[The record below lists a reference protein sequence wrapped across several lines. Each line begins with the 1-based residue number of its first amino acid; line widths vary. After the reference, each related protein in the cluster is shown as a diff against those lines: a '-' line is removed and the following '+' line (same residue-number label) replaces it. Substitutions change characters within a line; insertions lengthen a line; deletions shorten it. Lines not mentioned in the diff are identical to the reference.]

1 MKRLMGQR
9 WFLAIVFVILYKP
22 AMLSQMPQYSSIDTL
37 TNILKVLISAVIIAW
52 MFLYYRKASLFFIL
66 LAGFEFWRI
75 ICTIYCGAN
84 YTSLFLTISNG
95 LVLALVTEMALKVDA
110 DALLDSATA
119 VLGTYVILNLLTILM
134 FPKGMYEYSN
144 YTENYLFGY
153 RNNMLMITLPAMIF
167 ACVRS
172 FKYYNRL
179 TISSIVISAVC
190 VSSVLLAFSA
200 TSVVGTAIL
209 CVIILMAV
217 IGFMPKIFNMAT
229 YIIINMAYFFGVI
242 ILRVQNYFAFIIV
255 DVLGRDLTFT
265 GRTTIWDKALEAF
278 VNSPV
283 FGVGEIETKAS
294 RDLIGASHA
303 HNYYLDLLY
312 KNGVPGF
319 ILFMLVIVICG
330 VALYKMRDEGK
341 IPFLISGALLAF
353 SIALQSEA
361 YYNIYQFFPILALA
375 AFVPYVQ
382 PQKDENGNQIFKERK
397 SIKRNLHH
405 GKSQIY

>member
-1 MKRLMGQR
+1 
-9 WFLAIVFVILYKP
+9 
-22 AMLSQMPQYSSIDTL
+22 
-37 TNILKVLISAVIIAW
+37 

-375 AFVPYVQ
+375 AFVPYVL

-405 GKSQIY
+405 GKSQIF